1 MGDSAAHRPPED
13 NRDQPAAEPAPAVT
27 RPPSLKYQAVPPDR
41 VQPFPLPE
49 ELPDLSLS
57 EQNSWAGE
65 EVSPDA
71 PDPLIGQTLQGTYL
85 VLRVLG
91 AGGMGR
97 VYEARHTRIF
107 AKRYAIKVLHA
118 EFARNPELRQRFQR
132 EAEAAA
138 SIEHSGVVGTYDVG
152 ETPEGWPYMV
162 CELLMGVDLNEYLKT
177 HGALAPEVVA
187 HIGKQ
192 LASAL
197 AAAHAKGVIHRDL
210 KPHNIFVL
218 APEAEQPEGAS
229 ALPAVKVLD
238 FGLSRFMERDTELTK
253 TGIIIGTP
261 GYMAPEQA
269 MGQETD
275 IRTDV
280 YGIGALLYAMATGQA
295 PFGEETPQL
304 TVLAVMNREP
314 PRPRDI
320 NPKVPIELEI
330 VIQKAMARQAAERY
344 QSAPELG
351 EALARLYAPYG
362 PLNRRGDQKSSRLL
376 SSPRLRL
383 GLTLGLLAVFL
394 ACAAYGAALGG
405 LELFGDTLRHFRP
418 SLLEW
423 LLLAF
428 LGLVSLGTAATALY
442 LLERRVWNNS
452 ARVAELVP
460 KAARALFVAIAAY
473 GLSALF
479 SLTTSATFAAV
490 HKRPIA
496 GDSLTPPVL
505 LLVLFGIATL
515 GGTVS
520 LLRSLFAVTKNRIL
534 SALTQTIAP
543 ALAMVLSLW
552 LITLPHR
559 SEPASRPSL
568 AVAAEDSNAPQGSSS
583 SGRGEAP
590 ERAAE
595 KGSASRAGSP
605 PPAPHELAPKD
616 DLDIAIHDGP
626 EALEA
631 LKEKY
636 PRDAKILKAL
646 VLAYASRADT
656 LTRSLETISDLLQ
669 LDPTANKDSD
679 VVFILKKGLLLKGKP
694 YAAAASAVRNH
705 MGTEGAE
712 LLYQLMSERPEHRA
726 RLKELFQEL
735 RKTKRAAPNVLI
747 AYDLRYAPSCQARG
761 PLLERAEQD
770 GDIRSLHQL
779 QALSTAP
786 KKCGW
791 GRTCY
796 PPCKAEAERFRKSAK
811 VIARRLET
819 SP

>member
-1 MGDSAAHRPPED
+1 M
-13 NRDQPAAEPAPAVT
+13 T
-27 RPPSLKYQAVPPDR
+27 RPPSLKYQAVSPDR
-41 VQPFPLPE
+41 VPHFPLPE
-49 ELPDLSLS
+49 EIPDVSLS
-57 EQNSWAGE
+57 DQNSWAGE

-71 PDPLIGQTLQGTYL
+71 PDPLLGQTLQGTYL
-85 VLRVLG
+85 IMRVLG

-138 SIEHSGVVGTYDVG
+138 SIEHGGVVGTYDVG

-162 CELLMGVDLNEYLKT
+162 CELLVGVDLNAYLKA
-177 HGALAPEVVA
+177 HGALSPEVVA

-197 AAAHAKGVIHRDL
+197 AAAHAEGVIHRDL

-218 APEAEQPEGAS
+218 GPEGDRPEGS
-229 ALPAVKVLD
+229 SELPTIKVLD

-320 NPKVPIELEI
+320 NPKVPVELEI
-330 VIQKAMARQAAERY
+330 VIQKAMARQAADRY

-351 EALARLYAPYG
+351 EALARLYAPFG
-362 PLNRRGDQKSSRLL
+362 PLNRRGEQKSSRRLA
-376 SSPRLRL
+376 SPRLRL
-383 GLTLGLLAVFL
+383 GLTLGALSVFL
-394 ACAAYGAALGG
+394 GCAAYGAALGG
-405 LELFGDTLRHFRP
+405 LELFGDTFRHFRP

-428 LGLVSLGTAATALY
+428 LGIVSLGSGGTAVY
-442 LLERRVWNNS
+442 LFERRVWNNS

-460 KAARALFVAIAAY
+460 KALRALSVSVAAC
-473 GLSALF
+473 GLS
-479 SLTTSATFAAV
+479 SLLVLTASATLARV
-490 HKRPIA
+490 HNRPIA
-496 GDSLTPPVL
+496 SDYLSEPAL
-505 LLVLFGIATL
+505 LLVLFAIASVAAT
-515 GGTVS
+515 TS
-520 LLRSLFAVTKNRIL
+520 LLKSLFVRAQNRVL
-534 SALTQTIAP
+534 STLTQTVVP
-543 ALAMVLSLW
+543 ALGVVLGLG
-552 LITLPHR
+552 LITLPLRREPESGR
-559 SEPASRPSL
+559 SPAVR
-568 AVAAEDSNAPQGSSS
+568 AEDPSAPGGSAAAPDGQGQASP
-583 SGRGEAP
+583 RAT
-590 ERAAE
+590 ERSA
-595 KGSASRAGSP
+595 ASRASK
-605 PPAPHELAPKD
+605 PAPAAHELAPKE

-631 LKEKY
+631 LREKY
-636 PRDAKILKAL
+636 PKDAKIPKAL

-656 LTRSLETISDLLQ
+656 LDRSLVTISELLQ
-669 LDPTANKDSD
+669 LDPGANKDSD

-735 RKTKRAAPNVLI
+735 RKTKRAAANVLI
-747 AYDLRYAPSCQARG
+747 AYDLRYAPSCQARV

-811 VIARRLET
+811 VIARRLES